1 MAIKNKFKSDL
12 AIAKNLGSSGS
23 GSEHWL
29 SQRVT
34 AILLALSVVWIFC
47 FAKQLFNQEVD
58 EVILVMKK
66 PYNVVMFSLFMVTI
80 FYHATLGMQV
90 IIEDYV
96 TCRFSKIALLLVV
109 KFFSLVTAVSFLVA
123 MLALFYV

>member
-12 AIAKNLGSSGS
+12 AMAKNLGSSGS

-29 SQRVT
+29 RQRIT
-34 AILLALSVVWIFC
+34 AIFMVLSVVWVFC
-47 FAKQLFNQEVD
+47 FANQLFNLEAD
-58 EVILVMKK
+58 EVILLIKK
-66 PYNVVMFSLFMVTI
+66 PYNIVMLSLFVLTA
-80 FYHATLGMQV
+80 FYHAALGMQV

-96 TCRFSKIALLLVV
+96 ACRFSKIVLLLVV
-109 KFFSLVTAVSFLVA
+109 KVFSLVTVVSFLVA

>member
-29 SQRVT
+29 RQRVT
-34 AILLALSVVWIFC
+34 AILMVLSVVWLFC
-47 FAKQLFNQEVD
+47 FARQLFNQEVD
-58 EVILVMKK
+58 TLILVIKK
-66 PYNVVMFSLFMVTI
+66 PYNVVMLFLFVVTG
-80 FYHATLGMQV
+80 FYHASLGMQV

-96 TCRFSKIALLLVV
+96 TCRFSKITLLLLV
-109 KFFSLVTAVSFLVA
+109 KIFSLVTVVSFLVA
-123 MLALFYV
+123 LLSLLYA